1 MKVCRGDGDGVVS
14 NGDGVVSGGD
24 GVLSPPSPVRPLRCV
39 ALRCV
44 VCGTKRVVDRVQSSP
59 PLVLPALEE
68 GI

>member
-24 GVLSPPSPVRPLRCV
+24 GVPPPPPPSPVRPLCCV
-39 ALRCV
+39 AWCAGRREYC
-44 VCGTKRVVDRVQSSP
+44 RVQSSP